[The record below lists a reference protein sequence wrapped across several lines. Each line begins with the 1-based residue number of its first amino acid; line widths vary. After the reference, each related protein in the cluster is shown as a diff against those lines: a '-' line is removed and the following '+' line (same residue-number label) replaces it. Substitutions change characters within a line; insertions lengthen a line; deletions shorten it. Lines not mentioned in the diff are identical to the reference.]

1 MDVQKTRALSELELL
16 EIEMDLVWG
25 SEAGP
30 ELVLACARD
39 GVRARIGEQVPPEV
53 ARTVA
58 AQIEEGASPIEDS
71 GTPLPQL
78 ERSRVALEDA
88 LGAAVRLAPGSG
100 PSYLIEPGVSFRATA
115 GLIRCDRGDPLQT
128 R

>member
-16 EIEMDLVWG
+16 EIEMDLLWG

-39 GVRARIGEQVPPEV
+39 GVRARIGQQVPPEV
-53 ARTVA
+53 ARTVSA
-58 AQIEEGASPIEDS
+58 RVEEGASPIYES
-71 GTPLPQL
+71 VAPLPQL

-88 LGAAVRLAPGSG
+88 LGAAGPPAP
-100 PSYLIEPGVSFRATA
+100 VCCAT
-115 GLIRCDRGDPLQT
+115 
-128 R
+128 